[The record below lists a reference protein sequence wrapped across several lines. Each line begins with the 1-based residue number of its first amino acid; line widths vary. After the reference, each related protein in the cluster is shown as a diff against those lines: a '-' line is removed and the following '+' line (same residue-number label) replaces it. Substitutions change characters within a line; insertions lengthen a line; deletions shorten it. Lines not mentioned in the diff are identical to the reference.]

1 MEDVLKAD
9 IFFVIASVATIFFG
23 LMLCILMYYIIRIAR
38 TIRRI
43 VDRIDEG
50 SEAIAKDIDELR
62 TRLSFGALLAFLG
75 KIVPKMRSK
84 K

>member
-9 IFFVIASVATIFFG
+9 IFFVITSVVTIIFG
-23 LMLCILMYYIIRIAR
+23 LLLCVLMYYIIRIAR

-50 SEAIAKDIDELR
+50 SEAIAHDIDELR
-62 TRLSFGALLAFLG
+62 THLSFASLVAFLS